1 MSEIEKY
8 KKYLNFKAN
17 PRYLTRDFIVPLY
30 TGTEPDILDDSDTQ
44 RESSVYK
51 EFPNDMP
58 IVSPKKIQNQPY
70 EQLQLADGGRANF
83 SEGSKLTGTD
93 KTLEQN
99 IKSDHKAFNDYRKSI
114 GSPTIPLDNE
124 YIRMWIRTRLNKGG
138 SVNFSKVPQLVS
150 SIGDNTRQE
159 YGGERYNIKKVPN
172 ENYLYT
178 FETKGGE
185 KKYLMR
191 VSKAGYNSKKTLPFT
206 SQGKKEALKF
216 RNEFLKDLAT
226 KTEGEVLDPSIKKL
240 SDGRFRYRRPN
251 KKIEYF
257 NTKKEAEDFRKFILQ
272 NKAKRQTIKLTG
284 GFINNVRKGI
294 NEGKSQNQLADEL
307 GVNVKKISK
316 AIQEGNIK
324 LPKNIVDNLEYRS
337 FVKKNYK
344 DKTTETI
351 AKELFTDK
359 KIPLSTKKSRVHN
372 IIGTLIADGELEP
385 IAASSKSEIRDRYGF
400 GKSSKYEI
408 DKATRERRDSLISK
422 TSGPST
428 EYQIRQLKMGEGPQL
443 AHRLGLEESAKLGQQ
458 YDIGNLG
465 IDPPKINQEIAKSFE
480 NIKRRTCR

>member
-58 IVSPKKIQNQPY
+58 IISPKRIQNQPY
-70 EQLQLADGGRANF
+70 EQLELADGGRVSF
-83 SEGSKLTGTD
+83 KDGSKPARSTIYKITRDNHPEQGRYAYHGFNM
-93 KTLEQN
+93 KT
-99 IKSDHKAFNDYRKSI
+99 
-114 GSPTIPLDNE
+114 
-124 YIRMWIRTRLNKGG
+124 
-138 SVNFSKVPQLVS
+138 
-150 SIGDNTRQE
+150 
-159 YGGERYNIKKVPN
+159 
-172 ENYLYT
+172 
-178 FETKGGE
+178 
-185 KKYLMR
+185 KY
-191 VSKAGYNSKKTLPFT
+191 F
-206 SQGKKEALKF
+206 
-216 RNEFLKDLAT
+216 D
-226 KTEGEVLDPSIKKL
+226 
-240 SDGRFRYRRPN
+240 
-251 KKIEYF
+251 
-257 NTKKEAEDFRKFILQ
+257 TKKEAENFRKFRLQ
-272 NKAKRQTIKLTG
+272 NKAEQQTIKLTS

-294 NEGKSQNQLADEL
+294 NEGKLQNQLADEL
-307 GVNVKKISK
+307 GVNVKRISK

-324 LPKNIVDNLEYRS
+324 LPENIVNNLEYRS

-385 IAASSKSEIRDRYGF
+385 VPAGLKSEIRDRYGF

-408 DKATRERRDSLISK
+408 DKATREKRDSFISK
-422 TSGPST
+422 ISGPST
-428 EYQIRQLKMGEGPQL
+428 EYQIQELKRGEGPQL
-443 AHRLGLEESAKLGQQ
+443 AHRLGLEESSKLKQQ

-465 IDPPKINQEIAKSFE
+465 IDPPKINQEIVKSFE
-480 NIKRRTCR
+480 NLRDNLNIERDNFS